1 MKRKYV
7 IFGLTFVVVGLIAG
21 LSISARLDVMSCAQS
36 QAVKQPAVSEM
47 PVSSQTDSN
56 MEDAIIK
63 VAATSGK
70 AVVSISSEHTQKIK
84 GIQFGPGPGGSQF
97 GNDEN
102 LRRFFGDFFNSIPD
116 REFKQSGL
124 GSGVIIS
131 PEGYILTNAH
141 VVGEAADKITVTLS
155 DGREFKAEVKG
166 VDRRSDLAVIK
177 INAKNLYVPGLG
189 DSDNLKIG
197 QWVVAIGNPFGFA
210 MQNPEPT
217 VTVGVISALHRS
229 LKTGVLRAGDYNDLI
244 QTDAAINPGNSGGPL
259 VNLKGEIIGIN
270 VAIVSTSGG
279 YQGMGFAIP
288 INNAKRILANLIE
301 GKKISYGWL
310 GITVQDLNDDLAK
323 YFGLSDKNGALIAG
337 INDGAPAQKAGLKER
352 DIIKQVDGIPVNSVR
367 ELINIVGKI
376 QPGNKIKVVAMRDKK
391 TMIFDVI
398 VGERPQEVEEQ
409 GSEIKD
415 STEAMQIK
423 WRGLTVDNLTP
434 EVAQRF
440 RIQEKKGVIVTGIEP
455 KSPAEDAGIM
465 PGTVILEINKIQI
478 NNMTDYNNAVK
489 NLKGDCLIRTLGGFV
504 LIKDSGK

>member
-1 MKRKYV
+1 MKRKHFV
-7 IFGLTFVVVGLIAG
+7 FGLAFLLIGLMFG
-21 LSISARLDVMSCAQS
+21 FFISAKLDIMPSAQS
-36 QAVKQPAVSEM
+36 QVTKQPIAAEM
-47 PVSSQTDSN
+47 PVSRAGTN
-56 MEDAIIK
+56 MEDAIIN
-63 VAATSGK
+63 VAGTSGK
-70 AVVSISSEHTQKIK
+70 AVVSISSEHTEKIK

-102 LRRFFGDFFNSIPD
+102 LRRFFGDFFNSVPE

-141 VVGEAADKITVTLS
+141 VVGEADKITVTLS

-177 INAKNLYVPGLG
+177 INARNLTVPVLG

-229 LKTGVLRAGDYNDLI
+229 LKAGVMHSGDYNDLI

-288 INNAKRILANLIE
+288 INNAKRILSNLIE
-301 GKKISYGWL
+301 GKKVAYGWL

-323 YFGLSDKNGALIAG
+323 YFGLIDKNGALIAK
-337 INDGAPAQKAGLKER
+337 INDDAPAQKAGMKEK
-352 DIIKQVDGIPVNSVR
+352 DIIKQVDGVAVNNVR
-367 ELINIVGKI
+367 ELINVVGKI
-376 QPGNKIKVVAMRDKK
+376 QPGRKVKIDAMRDKK
-391 TMIFDVI
+391 MIAFDVLI
-398 VGERPQEVEEQ
+398 GERPQEIDEQ
-409 GSEIKD
+409 GNAVAGAQ
-415 STEAMQIK
+415 EAMQAK
-423 WRGLTVDNLTP
+423 WRGLTVEGITL

-440 RIQEKKGVIVTGIEP
+440 RTREKSGVIVTQVEP

-465 PGTVILEINKIQI
+465 PGIVILEINKIQI
-478 NNMTDYNNAVK
+478 NNMADYNKTVK
-489 NLKGDCLIRTLGGFV
+489 DLKGDCLIRTQAGFV